1 MRTAFLALLLLTL
14 GLGAAVTVNDD
25 VSASLAAQRIQVQV
39 TGTDAE
45 VVSLVRSALG
55 MHGAF
60 TLVASGSVRVS
71 VDRAGNSARVSCDAP
86 AFAFSADVQGRDAA
100 ELALAAAD
108 AAVVGLG
115 KRFALKPLFS
125 ATRVA
130 FLVKQGV
137 GKHDI
142 YAGNLLMAGVRP
154 LTQMRCENLGP
165 RWSADGNR
173 VTFVSYAS
181 GLPDLYVAPYP
192 FGEPRPIIAGMRG
205 SLTGGAAS
213 PDGSRIAF
221 CSSNQG
227 PTLDLYVADANGRNR
242 RCILRSDD
250 RVESDAAWSPEGAQI
265 VLASGAAGSPRLFVM
280 PASGGSPT
288 QVSTGGGYASEPCW
302 NRVDR
307 NLICFTQ
314 ATEGSNS
321 VSVLD
326 LAKGTVTVAAQ
337 GTGSVAYSRGAWC
350 ADGRHL
356 VVQSQQRGGE
366 RYWLSLVDAA
376 TGKVTRI
383 TGDQLASCTQ
393 PDCWFPRR

>member
-1 MRTAFLALLLLTL
+1 MRLVFSCLLLLSQAAH
-14 GLGAAVTVNDD
+14 AAVTVNED
-25 VSASLAAQRIQVQV
+25 VTANLAAQRIQVEV
-39 TGTDAE
+39 RGTDAE
-45 VVSLVRSALG
+45 TVSLVRAALG

-60 TLVASGSVRVS
+60 TVVASGSVRVS
-71 VDRAGNSARVSCDAP
+71 VDRAGGSAHVSCDAP
-86 AFAFSADVQGRDAA
+86 AFAFSAEVQGRDAA
-100 ELALAAAD
+100 ELALRAAD
-108 AAVVGLG
+108 AAIVGLG
-115 KRFALKPLFS
+115 KRFALKPLF
-125 ATRVA
+125 ADTRVA

-137 GKHDI
+137 GKHDV
-142 YAGNLLMAGVRP
+142 YAGNLLMVAIRP
-154 LTQMRCENLGP
+154 LSQLRCENLGP

-173 VTFVSYAS
+173 VAFVSYAG
-181 GLPDLYVAPYP
+181 GLPDLYTAPYP
-192 FGEPRPIIAGMRG
+192 FGEARPIIAGMRG

-213 PDGSRIAF
+213 PDGSRLVF

-227 PTLDLYVADANGRNR
+227 PTLDLYVCDANGRNR
-242 RCILRSDD
+242 RCILRTDD
-250 RVESDAAWSPEGAQI
+250 RVESDAAWSPEGGQI
-265 VLASGAAGSPRLFVM
+265 ILASGAAGSPRLFVM

-314 ATEGSNS
+314 ASEGSNS

-326 LAKGTVTVAAQ
+326 LARGTVTVAAQ
-337 GTGSVAYSRGAWC
+337 GTGSVAYSRGTWC

-376 TGKVTRI
+376 TGKVTRL
-383 TGDQLASCTQ
+383 TGDQLAACTQ

>member
-1 MRTAFLALLLLTL
+1 MRLAFLLCLLLP
-14 GLGAAVTVNDD
+14 LGARSAVTVTDD
-25 VSASLAAQRIQVQV
+25 VTASLAAQRIQVEV
-39 TGTDAE
+39 RGNDAE
-45 VVSLVRSALG
+45 AVSLVRTALG

-60 TLVASGSVRVS
+60 TVVASGSVRVV
-71 VDRAGNSARVSCDAP
+71 VDRAGGSAHVSCEAP
-86 AFAFSADVQGRDAA
+86 GFAFAADVQGRDTA

-115 KRFALKPLFS
+115 KRFALRPVF
-125 ATRVA
+125 APTRVA

-137 GKHDI
+137 GKHEV

-154 LTQMRCENLGP
+154 LTQLRSENLGP

-173 VTFVSYAS
+173 VAFVSYAK
-181 GLPDLYVAPYP
+181 GLPDLYTAPYP
-192 FGEPRPIIAGMRG
+192 FGEARPLIAGMRG

-213 PDGSRIAF
+213 PDGARIAF
-221 CSSNQG
+221 SSSNQG

-265 VLASGAAGSPRLFVM
+265 IFASGAAGSPRLFVM

-314 ATEGSNS
+314 AAEGSNS
-321 VSVLD
+321 VAVLD
-326 LAKGTVTVAAQ
+326 LARGTVTVAAQ
-337 GTGSVAYSRGAWC
+337 GTGAVAYSRGAWC

-356 VVQSQQRGGE
+356 VVQSQQRGGD
-366 RYWLSLVDAA
+366 RYWLSLADAA
-376 TGKVTRI
+376 TGKVTRL
-383 TGDQLASCTQ
+383 TGDQLAACTQ

>member
-1 MRTAFLALLLLTL
+1 MRLAFLSLFTPLLAL
-14 GLGAAVTVNDD
+14 AAVTVNED
-25 VSASLAAQRIQVQV
+25 VNASLAAQRIQVEV
-39 TGTDAE
+39 RGTDPE

-60 TLVASGSVRVS
+60 TVVASGSVRLNI
-71 VDRAGNSARVSCDAP
+71 DRAGPSARVSCEAP
-86 AFAFSADVQGRDAA
+86 AFAFAAEVQGRDST
-100 ELALAAAD
+100 EIALAAAD
-108 AAVVGLG
+108 AAVVNLG
-115 KRFALKPLFS
+115 RRFALKPLFAS
-125 ATRVA
+125 TRVA

-142 YAGNLLMAGVRP
+142 YAGNLLMAGLRP
-154 LTQMRCENLGP
+154 LTQLRCENLGP

-173 VTFVSYAS
+173 VAFVSYAK

-192 FGEPRPIIAGMRG
+192 YGEPRAIIAGMRG

-213 PDGSRIAF
+213 PDGSRLAF
-221 CSSNQG
+221 SSSNQG
-227 PTLDLYVADANGRNR
+227 KTLDLYVCDANGGNR

-250 RVESDAAWSPEGAQI
+250 RVESDAAWSPDGVQ
-265 VLASGAAGSPRLFVM
+265 VVFASGASGSPRLFVI
-280 PASGGSPT
+280 PAGGGSPSQLT
-288 QVSTGGGYASEPCW
+288 TGGGYASEPSW
-302 NRVDR
+302 NRVER

-314 ATEGSNS
+314 AAEGSNS

-337 GTGSVAYSRGAWC
+337 GTGGVAYSRGTWC

-366 RYWLSLVDAA
+366 RYWLSMVDSA
-376 TGKVTRI
+376 TGKVTRL